1 MEGKK
6 ILVAYDGSD
15 SADAAVAKALEA
27 AKPKGSVT
35 LLHVY
40 WDPEERKS
48 DLLMHETEGA
58 EEDQGSRVFRDI
70 EPTLKRS
77 KVEYDLRVEQHRDI
91 PAGILAVAQKEG
103 FDAIAIGTT
112 GTGGKMMGPVYQK
125 LKAARGIEE
134 IGRAHV

>member
-15 SADAAVAKALEA
+15 SSNAAVEKALDA
-27 AKPKGSVT
+27 AKPEGSVT

-48 DLLMHETEGA
+48 DLLMHETENA
-58 EEDQGSRVFRDI
+58 EQDAGSRIFRDI
-70 EPTLKRS
+70 EPRLKRS
-77 KVEYDLRVEQHRDI
+77 GVEYKLRVEQQRDI
-91 PAGILAVAQKEG
+91 PVGILNVATKEG

-125 LKAARGIEE
+125 LKAQNKIPLLTP
-134 IGRAHV
+134 

>member
-6 ILVAYDGSD
+6 ILVAYDGSA
-15 SADAAVAKALEA
+15 SSNAAVEKALEA

-48 DLLMHETEGA
+48 DLLMHEMENA
-58 EEDQGSRVFRDI
+58 EQDAGSRVFRDI
-70 EPTLKRS
+70 EPRLKKS
-77 KVEYDLRVEQHRDI
+77 KLEYDLRVEQHRDI

-125 LKAARGIEE
+125 LKAQSKIPLLTP
-134 IGRAHV
+134 

>member
-1 MEGKK
+1 MEMEGKK
-6 ILVAYDGSD
+6 ILVAYDGSE
-15 SADAAVAKALEA
+15 SADAAVVKAIEA

-48 DLLMHETEGA
+48 DLLMHSVENA
-58 EEDQGSRVFRDI
+58 EQDAGSRIFRDI

-77 KVEYDLRVEQHRDI
+77 KLEYDMRVEQQRDI
-91 PAGILAVAQKEG
+91 PEGILAVAQKEG

-112 GTGGKMMGPVYQK
+112 GTGGKMLGPVYEK
-125 LKAARGIEE
+125 LKAQSKIPLLTP
-134 IGRAHV
+134 

>member
-15 SADAAVAKALEA
+15 SSNAAVEKALEA
-27 AKPKGSVT
+27 AKPEGSVT

-48 DLLMHETEGA
+48 DLLMHETENA
-58 EEDQGSRVFRDI
+58 EQDAGSRIFRDI
-70 EPTLKRS
+70 EPMLKES
-77 KVEYDLRVEQHRDI
+77 KLEYDLRVEQQRDI
-91 PAGILAVAQKEG
+91 PAGILNVAEKEG

-125 LKAARGIEE
+125 LKAQSKIPLLTP
-134 IGRAHV
+134 